1 MKKLLTVLSLIFAMQ
16 FGFAQDDVPAGQ
28 PIPEQKKKEIEA
40 LRIAFISKELDLS
53 PEDAQKFWPVFNQYN
68 KEIQATLGDHDGDVI
83 DREERVL
90 NVRKKYR
97 EQFSKIIGA
106 DRMNRM
112 FNADTKFRHM
122 LIKMI
127 QRQRQKQINRT
138 NRQNFRNNQ

>member
-1 MKKLLTVLSLIFAMQ
+1 MKKLLTVLSLLFAMQ

-127 QRQRQKQINRT
+127 QRQRQKQINRA

>member
-1 MKKLLTVLSLIFAMQ
+1 MKKLLTVLTLIFAVQ
-16 FGFAQDDVPAGQ
+16 FAFAQDDIPAGQ

-40 LRIAFISKELDLS
+40 LRIAFISKELDLT

-127 QRQRQKQINRT
+127 QRQRQKQLNRV